1 MSNHLSKSLFSI
13 PRLKKSRSRQQ
24 NQPENP
30 TSLCLNALT
39 ADDAFLRFAAVPD
52 KTFFSPRNPK
62 RNSIIFLCIP
72 SLPRLFHPL
81 KAPKGILFLTLHIP
95 LRAPFFTLEKPQRE
109 LFFLAFPICRGL
121 FHPLKAPKG
130 VLFLT
135 LHSPSAAPFSPLKSP
150 KGNFI
155 FNTAYPPHVR
165 LFFSP
170 RSPERNF
177 IFSLYIH
184 PPSAAARGSRAAL
197 QYFQSYRPSLHHTG
211 HIFTLHAE
219 YIQRSCPKCVAQRR
233 NGEIFPPANA
243 TAATHRGAG
252 TAIQDEYKKK
262 LYPSARRGIY
272 YTGIIGRRKWQQEIY
287 YRGLSAGEGV
297 VGVLYMDFRRVKGWR
312 GYNNMELRKG
322 WQGGY

>member
-39 ADDAFLRFAAVPD
+39 ADDAFLRFAAALGEP
-52 KTFFSPRNPK
+52 FFSSRNPE

-72 SLPRLFHPL
+72 LSPRLFHPQ
-81 KAPKGILFLTLHIP
+81 KAPKRILFLTLHSP
-95 LRAPFFTLEKPQRE
+95 SAATFFTLEKPQRE
-109 LFFLAFPICRGL
+109 LFFLASPICRGPRL
-121 FHPLKAPKG
+121 PRCITIFS
-130 VLFLT
+130 VL
-135 LHSPSAAPFSPLKSP
+135 SAAF
-150 KGNFI
+150 
-155 FNTAYPPHVR
+155 
-165 LFFSP
+165 
-170 RSPERNF
+170 
-177 IFSLYIH
+177 
-184 PPSAAARGSRAAL
+184 
-197 QYFQSYRPSLHHTG
+197 HHAG
-211 HIFTLHAE
+211 HRVSQHAE
-219 YIQRSCPKCVAQRR
+219 YIQRSCPKCVAQHR

-243 TAATHRGAG
+243 TAATNRGAG

>member
-39 ADDAFLRFAAVPD
+39 SDDAFLRFAAALGEP
-52 KTFFSPRNPK
+52 FFSSRNPE
-62 RNSIIFLCIP
+62 RNFIIFLCIP
-72 SLPRLFHPL
+72 LPPRPF
-81 KAPKGILFLTLHIP
+81 APHSPNGILFSTLHI
-95 LRAPFFTLEKPQRE
+95 LRPRAIFTLEKHQRE
-109 LFFLAFPICRGL
+109 LFFLASPICRGL

-135 LHSPSAAPFSPLKSP
+135 LHSPSAATFFIPMQPRTEFYFLTLHPSPLSRGP
-150 KGNFI
+150 
-155 FNTAYPPHVR
+155 R
-165 LFFSP
+165 LQ
-170 RSPERNF
+170 RCIT
-177 IFSLYIH
+177 IFSVL
-184 PPSAAARGSRAAL
+184 SAA
-197 QYFQSYRPSLHHTG
+197 FHHAG
-211 HIFTLHAE
+211 HRVTLHAE

-272 YTGIIGRRKWQQEIY
+272 YTGIIGGG
-287 YRGLSAGEGV
+287 RGG
-297 VGVLYMDFRRVKGWR
+297 R
-312 GYNNMELRKG
+312 GYNNMEIWDGRERAGDIIIWKYMTAESARG
-322 WQGGY
+322 IIIIWKYMTAERRRGR